1 MNGELEIGRLDAT
14 IEFDSEAGGAA
25 TSPDAPAGAAAA
37 AGDLMRLRELL
48 RPLVIELLEDELAR
62 YLRIRG

>member
-14 IEFDSEAGGAA
+14 IEFEPEAGAA
-25 TSPDAPAGAAAA
+25 AAGAPPGDAAA
-37 AGDLMRLRELL
+37 AGDLARLRELL

-62 YLRIRG
+62 YTRMRG

>member
-14 IEFDSEAGGAA
+14 IEFEPEAGGGA
-25 TSPDAPAGAAAA
+25 TASGVPAGGPA

-62 YLRIRG
+62 YMRMRG